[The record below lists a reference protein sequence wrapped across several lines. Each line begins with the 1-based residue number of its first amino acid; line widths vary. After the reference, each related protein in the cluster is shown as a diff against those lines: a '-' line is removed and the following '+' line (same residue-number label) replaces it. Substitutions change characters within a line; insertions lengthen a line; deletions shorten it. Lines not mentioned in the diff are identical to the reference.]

1 MVLFYFYANQIQSS
15 LQETTAA
22 LTLRQL
28 LDIYDLLVKNQ
39 DPTSSRTLYTF
50 VLLRPNPT
58 RRYETLVEA
67 ASTGKGLDELI
78 HLFHPHM
85 PSSHEA
91 ETGDNSEA
99 YESPEDT
106 PEQNQK
112 SAEGSVDDEADEPEP
127 MFTIDADEPAEAGD
141 AEREY
146 QPSHAI
152 IPLLT
157 NSDDFHGQ
165 DVTLVNAELDA
176 LDESNAFDANVGE
189 EIVPDLEPED
199 DMGEIDWHDE
209 DDDVGDGDA
218 DTSSVTGKR
227 QREGEELDG
236 DDEQG
241 MSLTQHD
248 DDHLL
253 TLRPRRQTSSLVST
267 VYFY

>member
-1 MVLFYFYANQIQSS
+1 MLSCLHANKNQSS

-50 VLLRPNPT
+50 VLLRPNPS

-112 SAEGSVDDEADEPEP
+112 STEGSVDEEADEPEP

-146 QPSHAI
+146 QSSHAT
-152 IPLLT
+152 IPILT

-165 DVTLVNAELDA
+165 DVTLVNAEFDA
-176 LDESNAFDANVGE
+176 LDESNAFDTNVGE
-189 EIVPDLEPED
+189 ENVPDAEPED
-199 DMGEIDWHDE
+199 DMGEIDWHDDE
-209 DDDVGDGDA
+209 DDVGDGDA

-227 QREGEELDG
+227 QREGEQLDD

-241 MSLTQHD
+241 MSLARHGD
-248 DDHLL
+248 EHLL
-253 TLRPRRQTSSLVST
+253 TLRPRRKTPSLVST
-267 VYFY
+267 VYLY